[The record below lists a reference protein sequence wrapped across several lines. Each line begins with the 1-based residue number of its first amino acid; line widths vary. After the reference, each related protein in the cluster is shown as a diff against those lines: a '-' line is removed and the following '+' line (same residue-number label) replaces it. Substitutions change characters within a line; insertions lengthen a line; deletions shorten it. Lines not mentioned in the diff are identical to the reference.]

1 LTTRSVRWGALALGL
16 MLLSACATGRAVR
29 SGDAAVKRGDWDTA
43 VAFYRDA
50 LGREPGRID
59 VKVSLERA
67 MRMAAD
73 AHLKRARDLE
83 AQDQL
88 AGAAAEYRLAGDLD
102 PSYTLALSK
111 ANEIDRKIRD
121 QIEASRPKPNID
133 LLRQQAAQSSVIP
146 KLDPRV
152 RLPGLKFVNA
162 SVKDILTFIG
172 QSTGIN
178 VTYDQGLD
186 SAIGRPYSID
196 ATDISAEE
204 ALNQVLTANTLTYKI
219 VNSKTIFVYADNT
232 TNRQKYEDQYVQV
245 FYLSHAEVTDLVTVL
260 NQILTQVPGVRPQ
273 VTPNKTANALTVKAT
288 APVLA
293 VISNIITANDKPR
306 AEVMIDVEILEVD
319 RTRLMQRGLDL
330 SQWALGLTFS
340 PELSPPNAATTAGA
354 FPTQPPPFNLNTL
367 SQGVSA
373 QDFFV
378 TAPTALIRLLESDQR
393 TKLLARPQLRGRE
406 GSTLTLNLGSSVP
419 VAQGSVGQAAAG
431 GIATVPQINYTY
443 RSIGVNLTIT
453 PRVTYQD
460 EIILDPITVDDSA
473 LGQNVDVAG
482 QSLPSFVQR
491 TANVSMRLRD
501 GESNLLAGLVKETDT
516 KTNTSLPGVLHIPI
530 LRSIFG
536 NQNNSLDQSDVVMIV
551 TPHIVRGHDLTAND
565 LKPMYVGT
573 GQNFG
578 GNGMPQLISPDVPL
592 PATAQP
598 PGQTAPA
605 AGGAPPGATPPG
617 TNPRAVGVVP
627 VQPVT
632 SAVPPPQILPAQVV
646 VTPPGTEFETT
657 GGPYTVPLMI
667 SGISQVGS
675 ATLTVSYN
683 PAVLRAVAVT
693 QGTFMQ
699 QGGVATS
706 FAPRIDATTGR
717 VDIAIART
725 GDTSGAS
732 GTGLLAAISF
742 QAVAAGSSQ
751 VTVSGVAMTAT
762 GQPITLQMVPATVTV
777 K

>member
-1 LTTRSVRWGALALGL
+1 
-16 MLLSACATGRAVR
+16 
-29 SGDAAVKRGDWDTA
+29 
-43 VAFYRDA
+43 
-50 LGREPGRID
+50 
-59 VKVSLERA
+59 
-67 MRMAAD
+67 
-73 AHLKRARDLE
+73 
-83 AQDQL
+83 
-88 AGAAAEYRLAGDLD
+88 
-102 PSYTLALSK
+102 
-111 ANEIDRKIRD
+111 
-121 QIEASRPKPNID
+121 
-133 LLRQQAAQSSVIP
+133 
-146 KLDPRV
+146 
-152 RLPGLKFVNA
+152 
-162 SVKDILTFIG
+162 
-172 QSTGIN
+172 
-178 VTYDQGLD
+178 
-186 SAIGRPYSID
+186 
-196 ATDISAEE
+196 
-204 ALNQVLTANTLTYKI
+204 
-219 VNSKTIFVYADNT
+219 
-232 TNRQKYEDQYVQV
+232 
-245 FYLSHAEVTDLVTVL
+245 
-260 NQILTQVPGVRPQ
+260 
-273 VTPNKTANALTVKAT
+273 
-288 APVLA
+288 
-293 VISNIITANDKPR
+293 
-306 AEVMIDVEILEVD
+306 
-319 RTRLMQRGLDL
+319 
-330 SQWALGLTFS
+330 
-340 PELSPPNAATTAGA
+340 
-354 FPTQPPPFNLNTL
+354 
-367 SQGVSA
+367 VSA

-406 GSTLTLNLGSSVP
+406 GSTLTLALGSSVP
-419 VAQGSVGQAAAG
+419 IAQGSVGQAAAG
-431 GIATVPQINYTY
+431 GIATVPQINYIY
-443 RSIGVNLTIT
+443 RSIGVNLTIV

-473 LGQNVDVAG
+473 LGQNVEVAG

-516 KTNTSLPGVLHIPI
+516 KTNTSLPGILHIPI

-536 NQNNSLDQSDVVMIV
+536 NQNNTLDQSDVVMIV
-551 TPHIVRGHDLTAND
+551 TPHIVRSHDLTAND

-578 GNGMPQLISPDVPL
+578 GSGMPQLISPDVPL
-592 PATAQP
+592 PATAPP
-598 PGQTAPA
+598 PGQA
-605 AGGAPPGATPPG
+605 APPPAGATPPPSA
-617 TNPRAVGVVP
+617 NPRAVGVVP

-632 SAVPPPQILPAQVV
+632 SAVPPPQMLPAQVV